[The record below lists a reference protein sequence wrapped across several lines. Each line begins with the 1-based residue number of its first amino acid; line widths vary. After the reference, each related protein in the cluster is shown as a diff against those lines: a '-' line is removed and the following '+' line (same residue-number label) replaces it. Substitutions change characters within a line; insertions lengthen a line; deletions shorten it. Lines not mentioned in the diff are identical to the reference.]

1 MEEVI
6 RHPEEV
12 PTWEAAGR
20 GAPVDWRTFLAPW
33 GSAVDFPAAFYYAEI
48 AAAFPE
54 AGVILTIRDPGAW
67 FDSFSTTIR
76 PMMTGFPARVIV
88 PLLPLIRNPRRVTR
102 HPEMERLIRLDR
114 EEAMAMFVAHGEA
127 VKQRIPPERLLVF
140 DVKEGWGPLCAFLGV
155 PVPDEPFPR
164 VNDALTFQRR
174 TRAVQAISWVVLLAP
189 VAVAAAMLGWWLA

>member
-20 GAPVDWRTFLAPW
+20 GEPVDWKTFLRSW

-48 AAAFPE
+48 ADAFPE
-54 AGVILTIRDPGAW
+54 AGVILTVRDPDAW

-76 PMMTGFPARVIV
+76 PMMTQFPARVIV
-88 PLLPLIRNPRRVTR
+88 PLLPRIRDPRRVTR
-102 HPEMERLIRLDR
+102 HPEMERLIRGER
-114 EEAMAMFVAHGEA
+114 AEATAMFLAHTEE
-127 VKQRIPPERLLVF
+127 VKRRIPPERLLVF
-140 DVKEGWGPLCAFLGV
+140 DVKQGWGPLCAFLGV

-164 VNDALTFQRR
+164 VNDTHTFQRR
-174 TRAVQAISWVVLLAP
+174 TRMVQAISWAVLLLP
-189 VAVAAAMLGWWLA
+189 IVLGLAVLAWLL